1 MTPEEFFRERLNS
14 REDTKWMG
22 YGLRVQ
28 SGSVTVDI
36 GYGPQDITYVGY
48 GQFNYGV
55 LNTKIDASFSWYSGA
70 NEQCYDEWGALFL
83 RVAIQTRTGEKRGID
98 TEVGQQMRGRRGPTT
113 VLNTMLS
120 LPAYNGTTQFTQ
132 MDPLVDRLLLHGYGC
147 SVLIRSHGQHLVM
160 VQAMNIENLL
170 HRHNTPGESGKTSN
184 DEERTSAGV

>member
-70 NEQCYDEWGALFL
+70 NEQCYDEWGDPVPSCSHPDAYWREAWDRYGGGATDAWSAWTDNSTEYNAQSSGVQWDYTIYTDGPIGGPPFTAW
-83 RVAIQTRTGEKRGID
+83 VWVFRTNTVSWPAPGD
-98 TEVGQQMRGRRGPTT
+98 GP
-113 VLNTMLS
+113 S
-120 LPAYNGTTQFTQ
+120 YEYRKFTS
-132 MDPLVDRLLLHGYGC
+132 P
-147 SVLIRSHGQHLVM
+147 
-160 VQAMNIENLL
+160 
-170 HRHNTPGESGKTSN
+170 T
-184 DEERTSAGV
+184 